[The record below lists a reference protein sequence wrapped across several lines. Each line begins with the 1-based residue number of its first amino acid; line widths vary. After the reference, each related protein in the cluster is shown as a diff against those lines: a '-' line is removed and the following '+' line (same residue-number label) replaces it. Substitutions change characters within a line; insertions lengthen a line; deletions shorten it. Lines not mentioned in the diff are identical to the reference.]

1 MAAALPYFLIAAATA
16 STAAAV
22 KSMTT
27 KAPAPPPLPTLPDA
41 PDAAADNLDTEKAR
55 RAAMARRR
63 QQGTGQFG
71 KSATLLTGALGV
83 PGPAPVERKSLLG
96 A

>member
-1 MAAALPYFLIAAATA
+1 MAAALPFIYAAAALT

-22 KSMTT
+22 KSMTA
-27 KAPAPPPLPTLPDA
+27 KPPALPALPALPDA
-41 PDAAADNLDTEKAR
+41 PDAGADNLETEKAR

-63 QQGTGQFG
+63 QAGTGQFG
-71 KSATLLTGALGV
+71 KSATLLTGALGA
-83 PGPAPVERKSLLG
+83 PGPAPVERKTILG